1 MSQQHTIF
9 DYLKSNFVVKVTFA
23 LIAVNKD
30 LK

>member
-1 MSQQHTIF
+1 MSQQHTFF
-9 DYLKSNFVVKVTFA
+9 DYLKLNFVVKVIFA